1 LSEIV
6 ALQNSLSFESNR
18 RDVGKVFEVLI
29 EGESKRSDQQWMGR
43 SSQYKVMVFDKSVNH
58 THQKGDYVM
67 VKVDD
72 FTQATLLCTI
82 VN

>member
-1 LSEIV
+1 
-6 ALQNSLSFESNR
+6 
-18 RDVGKVFEVLI
+18 
-29 EGESKRSDQQWMGR
+29 MGR
-43 SSQYKVMVFDKSVNH
+43 NSQYKVMVFDKAENY